1 MLMKMKQWDEMI
13 KSRVAESLDFE
24 ASRLLVYKVIGGDG
38 GIAIN
43 KDGTGFA
50 RVNVVSKADQGHLIL
65 AAILTVKFVS
75 GTSRLRFVDWTTL
88 MDRWSVSNG
97 SPEDGAALSPA
108 SSSSCD
114 TLSTQVVYPSVVSL
128 EHDKSGE
135 SHDST
140 GPGMSI

>member
-1 MLMKMKQWDEMI
+1 MAKMRNWDQMI
-13 KSRVAESLDFE
+13 NTRVAESLDTE
-24 ASRLLVYKVIGGDG
+24 ASRLLVYKIVGGDG

-50 RVNVVSKADQGHLIL
+50 KVNIVSKAEQGHLIL
-65 AAILTVKFVS
+65 SGILSVKFAS
-75 GTSRLRFVDWTTL
+75 GTSRLRSVDWTTL
-88 MDRWSVSNG
+88 MDRWSVSSRLN
-97 SPEDGAALSPA
+97 EDGAALSPA

-128 EHDKSGE
+128 EHDKSSE
-135 SHDST
+135 SHDSS